1 MGVGD
6 RHSRRTSK
14 SKELLPAIRSIRQSY
29 IVDDRE
35 LDDPFS
41 AWDED
46 DAGAR
51 KPSPAMQLAHAA
63 AAHAAPTRLERKPA
77 AGGVDPFSKT
87 VPVLVDPVA
96 MRDIVLSR
104 VRTLDGP
111 RTARAEA
118 ARAST
123 PGELEPATSTRPT
136 ERMPPS
142 RLPAALAEDRPEPR
156 DTSPTRPTRATRTTR
171 TTRTTRKDLPPLSRR
186 GARQPIARDEPFRK
200 K

>member
-14 SKELLPAIRSIRQSY
+14 SKDLLPAIRSLRRSY

-41 AWDED
+41 AWDDD

-51 KPSPAMQLAHAA
+51 KPAPAAQRAHAA
-63 AAHAAPTRLERKPA
+63 AAPGAPTRLERKPA
-77 AGGVDPFSKT
+77 AGVDPFSKT

-104 VRTLDGP
+104 VRTLDEP
-111 RTARAEA
+111 RTARVLAQI
-118 ARAST
+118 ARAPT

-136 ERMPPS
+136 EQMPPS
-142 RLPAALAEDRPEPR
+142 KLPPALVEARRDPPGPR
-156 DTSPTRPTRATRTTR
+156 DARDTRATRQE
-171 TTRTTRKDLPPLSRR
+171 LPRLGRRGSRR
-186 GARQPIARDEPFRK
+186 PIARDEPFRK